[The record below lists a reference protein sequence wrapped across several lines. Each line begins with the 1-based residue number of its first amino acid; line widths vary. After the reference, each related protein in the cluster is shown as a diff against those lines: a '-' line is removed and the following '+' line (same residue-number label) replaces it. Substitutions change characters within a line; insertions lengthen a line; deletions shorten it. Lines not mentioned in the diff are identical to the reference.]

1 MDKKI
6 CLDSD
11 VCVEILKGNYS
22 TELLFDKF
30 GSYQAFVTSMT
41 VFELFLRET
50 NLEEVKNFVSIFNII
65 SFDDSSAIKASE
77 IFKELKKKGK
87 MIDINDIFIA
97 SVCIVNNCLLATFN
111 KRHFENIKELKLA

>member
-77 IFKELKKKGK
+77 I
-87 MIDINDIFIA
+87 I
-97 SVCIVNNCLLATFN
+97 
-111 KRHFENIKELKLA
+111 